1 MARSRTRRERKK
13 SFVESLPEL
22 IKYTLA
28 EGNDFILTVEN
39 DPETGSCRIHAFSGK
54 FVSPCM
60 LRKLEGL
67 LESGRDEGYRQITC
81 DWTGQTP
88 DMFREFRN

>member
-1 MARSRTRRERKK
+1 MIE
-13 SFVESLPEL
+13 
-22 IKYTLA
+22 YTLA

-67 LESGRDEGYRQITC
+67 VEAGRDEGYRQIIC
-81 DWTGQTP
+81 DRTG
-88 DMFREFRN
+88 